1 MAREPATDEVD
12 GRGVGIDITDI
23 LVAAD
28 GGVVLRQH
36 RAGVGVFL
44 GLPLDAAGLAELRQR
59 LLDAAVEAGDS
70 GEEGENGSGTVICG
84 EKRSRISLNGSS
96 KVHVYYRE

>member
-1 MAREPATDEVD
+1 M
-12 GRGVGIDITDI
+12 
-23 LVAAD
+23 D

-70 GEEGENGSGTVICG
+70 GEEGADADH
-84 EKRSRISLNGSS
+84 RYLRRISSTRAGSIG
-96 KVHVYYRE
+96 